1 MPGVRVLIL
10 ADDAL
15 APVDRLWRDAVDHL
29 ARKLGRVVPLDPAD
43 VPASR
48 AAAIAHLDAW
58 AGREAG
64 NWRVEVARF
73 YDDHIPVYL
82 RPDPSSTRRCAG
94 WQATASGWAP
104 GRPAHPRR

>member
-1 MPGVRVLIL
+1 VPNVRVLIL

-29 ARKLGRVVPLDPAD
+29 ARKLGRVVPLDSAD
-43 VPASR
+43 VPTSR

-64 NWRVEVARF
+64 NWRVEVTRF

-82 RPDPSSTRRCAG
+82 AAIGPKG
-94 WQATASGWAP
+94 K
-104 GRPAHPRR
+104 GRDARGDACGGARA